1 MHVRDVTRTL
11 IALARVTNVSFFKTY
26 RTEDS
31 SLRDSARYDTF
42 LFIHSAWE
50 LRRYTRKEKSRLK
63 DQRYRE
69 DQGENKMG
77 AQSVLYKRA
86 CAAR

>member
-1 MHVRDVTRTL
+1 MHVRDVTRML
-11 IALARVTNVSFFKTY
+11 IVVARVNNVSFFKTD
-26 RTEDS
+26 RAEDP

-42 LFIHSAWE
+42 LFIRSAWE

-63 DQRYRE
+63 DQRYRD

-77 AQSVLYKRA
+77 EQSVLYKRA